1 MVGSWLPLGNHTY
14 DHVDFDRVSAQAY
27 IANIARIDHLLQT
40 ITPGQPLLRRRHIFR
55 YPYLAEGETLQKRDA
70 FRIYLFRN
78 GYRIAEVTVNY
89 NDWAWNKA
97 YVRCVRQNNRESI
110 AWLKTHI
117 VEDAQ
122 WNLNASTMMAGSLFH
137 RNIPQILLIHIGVID
152 AVTLDTILK
161 NFRAH
166 HVKFITLDEALAD
179 PIHNINPNYAYRGEE
194 TFLEQVATS
203 RHVDVAKYVDG
214 IYPMDRQNT
223 VCIQKQTA
231 H

>member
-1 MVGSWLPLGNHTY
+1 
-14 DHVDFDRVSAQAY
+14 
-27 IANIARIDHLLQT
+27 
-40 ITPGQPLLRRRHIFR
+40 
-55 YPYLAEGETLQKRDA
+55 
-70 FRIYLFRN
+70 
-78 GYRIAEVTVNY
+78 
-89 NDWAWNKA
+89 
-97 YVRCVRQNNRESI
+97 
-110 AWLKTHI
+110 

-166 HVKFITLDEALAD
+166 HVKFITLYEALAD

-214 IYPMDRQNT
+214 IYPMDRLNT
-223 VCIQKQTA
+223 VCIQKPTCRY
-231 H
+231 